1 MVFNVNAILPELIL
15 AGGILLIFFLD
26 LIKERINM
34 AFLSLIGAV
43 TCIISALSTF
53 HVKYPTTIF
62 FGGFKVGSAELVAK
76 MLIYLITAL
85 VLFSLYD
92 FYNRRNSHYGE
103 VVYLILTAALGL
115 SFMLSS
121 TNLAVIFVGLELSS
135 ISLYILIAL
144 LRKEYVSK
152 EGSYKYL
159 VMGAIGT
166 SMFAIGIAF
175 VYLALRTM
183 NITAPLGFNPIIT
196 VGIAFII
203 FALALKMSSV
213 PFHFWT
219 PDACEGAPT
228 PITAFLATVPKI
240 GYYFL
245 MAKLTIFLFPSFE
258 EWYILVGTLAVLSM
272 FYGNITAYA
281 QRSVKRLF
289 AYSSIAHA
297 GYFLV
302 AFTTQDKFLMSSALF
317 YVFVYSLAT
326 LGVFTV
332 LTALEKQEG
341 WRNTFEEFKGLFYK
355 KPLLAVN
362 LALFLFALIGIPP
375 MALFVG
381 KLGIFIGLISK
392 DMWLLG
398 FLFAIGS
405 LISAGYYLKLIVYMF
420 LKESEGHVEARLSV
434 GEMLTIYTCAFLVLL
449 FGLYPKPLFDII
461 LRSI

>member
-1 MVFNVNAILPELIL
+1 MVFNLNTILPEFIL
-15 AGGILLIFFLD
+15 AIGILVIFFID
-26 LIKERINM
+26 LIKERVSLS
-34 AFLSLIGAV
+34 FLSLLGAI
-43 TCIISALSTF
+43 TCVLSAFSTF
-53 HVKYPTTIF
+53 YVKYPASIF
-62 FGGFKVGSAELVAK
+62 FGGFKVGSAELIAK

-85 VLFSLYD
+85 IFLAIYD
-92 FYNRRNSHYGE
+92 FYRYRGSSYGE
-103 VVYLILTAALGL
+103 VVYLILTSVAGL

-144 LRKEYVSK
+144 LRREYKSK

-159 VMGAIGT
+159 VMGAVGT

-175 VYLALRTM
+175 VYLALRSM
-183 NITAPLGFNPIIT
+183 NITSPAGFNPIIAI
-196 VGIAFII
+196 GIAFII
-203 FALALKMSSV
+203 FALSLKISSV

-219 PDACEGAPT
+219 PDAYEGAPT

-245 MAKLTIFLFPSFE
+245 MAKLTIYLFPSFE
-258 EWYILVGTLAVLSM
+258 EWSLLIAILAVLSM

-297 GYFLV
+297 GYFLL
-302 AFTTQDKFLMSSALF
+302 AFTADDKFLITSALF

-326 LGVFTV
+326 LGVFTILSV
-332 LTALEKQEG
+332 LEKQDG
-341 WRNTFEEFKGLFYK
+341 WNNNFDEFRGMYYR
-355 KPLLAVN
+355 KPAIAVLLAI
-362 LALFLFALIGIPP
+362 FIFALIGIPP

-381 KLGIFIGLISK
+381 KLGIFIGLVSK
-392 DMWLLG
+392 EMWLLG
-398 FLFAIGS
+398 FLFVIGS

-420 LKESEGHVEARLSV
+420 LREGEGDISAKFSA
-434 GEMLTIYTCAFLVLL
+434 GELVTVYTCAFLVILL
-449 FGLYPKPLFDII
+449 GVYPKPLFDII
-461 LRSI
+461 LKSI